1 MKTKAVRLYGK
12 NDLRLEEF
20 DLPAIKDD
28 EILASVTCD
37 SLCMSSY
44 KASRQGVEHKRIPK
58 NAAENPILLGH
69 EFSGQFLEV
78 GAKWKHKF
86 NAGDKFSIQ
95 PALNYEGG
103 PVGLLSAPGYSYPY
117 IGGDATHIIIPN
129 EVMEMDCILPYFGD
143 GFYPAALAEPLS
155 CVIGALHANY
165 HTSPA
170 SYVHRMEIAEGGNM
184 AILAGVGPMGLCAIH
199 YTINGSPRKPKLLAV
214 TDRNQDRLDRAA
226 SLYTVEQ
233 AKRKGVELKYINTS
247 VGNPAE
253 EMMPLTG
260 NKGYDDVFVFA
271 AAPEVIEQ
279 ADSLLAFDGC
289 LNFFAGPTDP
299 NFKAPLNFYNVH
311 YNFSHIVSTSGG
323 NKNDMKEALAL
334 ISNGFDL
341 AGIITHVGGLD
352 AVIPA
357 TLNLPSIHGG
367 KKLMYTHLSMPLTA
381 IDDFEEKGKTEPLF
395 AELDKLCKAHR
406 GLWNLEAEKF
416 LMANGKK
423 ING

>member
-20 DLPAIKDD
+20 DLPKIKDN
-28 EILASVTCD
+28 EILATVICD

-44 KASRQGVEHKRIPK
+44 KASKQGSDHKRIPK
-58 NAAENPILLGH
+58 NIAENPILLGH

-78 GAKWKHKF
+78 GAKWKNKF
-86 NAGDKFSIQ
+86 NVGEKFSIQ

-103 PVGLLSAPGYSYPY
+103 PVGLLSAPGYSYSY
-117 IGGDATHIIIPN
+117 IGGDATHVIIPN
-129 EVMEMDCILPYFGD
+129 EVMEMDCILPYYGD

-155 CVIGALHANY
+155 CVVGAMHANY
-165 HTSPA
+165 HTTPA
-170 SYVHRMEIAEGGNM
+170 SYIHQMEIVERGNM

-199 YTINGSPRKPKLLAV
+199 YTINGSPRKPKLLIV
-214 TDRNQDRLDRAA
+214 TDRNQERLDRAA

-233 AKRKGVELKYINTS
+233 AGSKGIELKYINTGEGRHA
-247 VGNPAE
+247 VE
-253 EMMPLTG
+253 EMMQFTG

-271 AAPEVIEQ
+271 PVPEVIEQ

-289 LNFFAGPTDP
+289 LNFFAGPSDP
-299 NFKAPLNFYNVH
+299 DFKAPLNFYNVH
-311 YNFSHIVSTSGG
+311 YNFSHVVSTSGG

-334 ISNGFDL
+334 ISKGFDL

-352 AVIPA
+352 AVIST

-381 IDDFEEKGKTEPLF
+381 IADFEEKGKKEPLF
-395 AELDKLCKAHR
+395 AELDKLCKANN

-416 LMANGKK
+416 LMANGTKL
-423 ING
+423 